1 MNHHGIL
8 GERPTGAAF
17 RERADVILGQTLEYL
32 YLLQHIGVIPFGA
45 WKFTNAPIVPYAIA
59 ALHLACAISPTGS
72 ARLYSRRMEYE
83 AEESTLPLPPGSGT
97 NAATVYPWR
106 EALLR
111 AIGELLATKAPAALT
126 TPAHEDFTSLHR
138 AAEDMAGMLADT
150 AAHSR
155 HDVRNQLNALRGY
168 GEMLAEQL
176 PVSGGDALNA
186 SLQRLLLATR
196 SAEDTASL
204 DVGSGGGIAIEGE
217 HGFILAVDDRLENR
231 ELVARYLSR
240 CGHSVVTAASGD
252 EALVILGQTDV
263 DVVLL
268 DLLMPGMDGHEV
280 LQRIKEHPDWHATP
294 VIVISGHQDMQGII
308 RCIEAGADDYL
319 FKPFNPVL
327 LQARIKAGIERK
339 RWHDREEQYRQQLER
354 NEQFIRATFGR
365 YLSDEIVTDILER
378 PEGLDLGGKLREV
391 TILMSDIRGFTT
403 LCEQLEPTEVVRV
416 LNRYLG
422 AMTDII
428 LSYQGTIDEFIGD
441 AILAVFGAPQ
451 HREDDADRAVQ
462 CALAMQA
469 AHDELNRQNAQ
480 EGFPALHTGIALNTG
495 QVIAGNIGSERRSKY
510 GFVGHAMN
518 VTARIEDV
526 TRGGD
531 VVIADATLRKL
542 RGHYRVDDSREI
554 RAQGMDGPLH
564 IHRVLGDLS

>member
-1 MNHHGIL
+1 M
-8 GERPTGAAF
+8 R
-17 RERADVILGQTLEYL
+17 REIESQYRQPDSEPLTDDVI
-32 YLLQHIGVIPFGA
+32 
-45 WKFTNAPIVPYAIA
+45 
-59 ALHLACAISPTGS
+59 
-72 ARLYSRRMEYE
+72 
-83 AEESTLPLPPGSGT
+83 
-97 NAATVYPWR
+97 VYPWR
-106 EALLR
+106 DGVLR
-111 AIGELLATKAPAALT
+111 ALRELLELDAPAGLAT
-126 TPAHEDFTSLHR
+126 SAHEDLKSLRR
-138 AAEDMAGMLADT
+138 AGQQMLSMLADT
-150 AAHSR
+150 SAHSQ
-155 HDVRNQLNALRGY
+155 HDMRNELSALRGY
-168 GEMLAEQL
+168 GEMLEEQL
-176 PVSGGDALNA
+176 PPDALDALTA
-186 SLQRLLLATR
+186 SLQRLLMATR
-196 SAEDTASL
+196 SAETPIPHDAESDEGITLA
-204 DVGSGGGIAIEGE
+204 GESGR
-217 HGFILAVDDRLENR
+217 ILAVDDRRENR

-240 CGHSVVTAASGD
+240 CGHAVITAASGE
-252 EALVILGQTDV
+252 EALATLDRADV

-268 DLLMPGMDGHEV
+268 DLLMPGMSGHEV
-280 LQRIKEHPDWHATP
+280 LDRIKTHPEWHATP

-339 RWHDREEQYRQQLER
+339 RWHDREEKYREQLER

-365 YLSDEIVTDILER
+365 YLSDEIVTEILER
-378 PEGLDLGGKLREV
+378 PEGLDLGGRLREV

-422 AMTDII
+422 TMTDII

-451 HREDDADRAVQ
+451 QRNNDADRAVQ

-469 AHDELNRQNAQ
+469 AHDDLNRHNEEA
-480 EGFPALHTGIALNTG
+480 GLPTLHTGIALNTG

-531 VVIADATLRKL
+531 VMIADATLQKL
-542 RGHYRVDDSREI
+542 LCRYRIDDSREI
-554 RAQGMDGPLH
+554 RAPGMDDPLY
-564 IHRVLGDLS
+564 IHRVLGSVS